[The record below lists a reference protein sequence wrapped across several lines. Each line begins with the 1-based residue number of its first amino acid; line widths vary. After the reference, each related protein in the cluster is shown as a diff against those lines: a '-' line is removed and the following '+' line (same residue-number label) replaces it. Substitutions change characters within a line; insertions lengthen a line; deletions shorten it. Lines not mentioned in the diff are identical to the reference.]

1 MEAQLDF
8 TWQAEPVT
16 WNPAPAKYSKE
27 ERYELP
33 QQLGFRL
40 ADLPSIPTEQ
50 PVPMAFTNGGPKL
63 VQYRGQ
69 QKSQKK
75 SHSISKPKPVFSNK
89 PKVIQKTPN
98 KPKTKPEWNSQVSN
112 VGLFDP
118 VISKKLPIEIQHAIK
133 KESGLPKKPQFY
145 QDLHSMP
152 GKKNQVKASKS
163 EKNVKIQENLDVKF
177 IADQEDIVKNL
188 ERELER
194 ERIARK
200 KLDDQFSLKMK
211 EMEKINKKIN
221 TQEKAAI
228 RTETEKRLN
237 IQNSLEIPKQTQPS
251 IPKKDTKSLGPGL
264 LSKPQNYPAFNSN
277 KGYIYEEPTHDIG
290 PAVLKAPKLG
300 QGVTFQMPK
309 EPKTNQGVTTQVQK
323 TSKISQGVMAQIQEL
338 PQKMS
343 NYAQSNNKT
352 TNDSFM
358 ENNEKVMQKS
368 SLNGNVLEPRPKSQ
382 PVQFQSFDIAESDPV
397 LNSISAALVRYKA
410 ANQYNS
416 NASSVLISQVGAKY
430 IAYYANE
437 LTDML
442 IDDFLEDT
450 VYDLQRIEEKK
461 HRIAHDDFTKE
472 AETHFQ
478 TIIKDFE
485 QETRTMQAKHLTV
498 KKLTKED
505 EVLKRIM
512 EDNDTEEFFFED
524 PRREWNIE
532 LGDAEIARVRK
543 YKKEFEEFQ
552 RVFSGGSDGKLW
564 DVYAVIGDDIIEEV
578 FREVAKEYDDTL
590 DEFTERFMNN
600 EFA

>member
-8 TWQAEPVT
+8 TWQPEPVV
-16 WNPAPAKYSKE
+16 WNPAPAKHSKE

-33 QQLGFRL
+33 QQLGFQL

-63 VQYRGQ
+63 IQYRGQ
-69 QKSQKK
+69 QKPKKK
-75 SHSISKPKPVFSNK
+75 SQSISKPKPVFSNK

-98 KPKTKPEWNSQVSN
+98 KPKAKPEWNSQVSN
-112 VGLFDP
+112 IGLFDP
-118 VISKKLPIEIQHAIK
+118 VISKKLPIEIQHAMK

-145 QDLHSMP
+145 QDLHSVP
-152 GKKNQVKASKS
+152 EKKNQVKANKS
-163 EKNVKIQENLDVKF
+163 EKNVRVQENLDIKF

-200 KLDDQFSLKMK
+200 KLDDQFALKMK

-221 TQEKAAI
+221 TYEKSAVK
-228 RTETEKRLN
+228 TETEKRIN
-237 IQNSLEIPKQTQPS
+237 IQNPPEIPKQTQPS
-251 IPKKDTKSLGPGL
+251 IAKNNFKSSSPGL
-264 LSKPQNYPAFNSN
+264 IPKPQNYPIFNSN
-277 KGYIYEEPTHDIG
+277 KGNIYEEPTHDIG
-290 PAVLKAPKLG
+290 PAVLKAPK
-300 QGVTFQMPK
+300 
-309 EPKTNQGVTTQVQK
+309 TNQGVSFQIQK
-323 TSKISQGVMAQIQEL
+323 DLKSNQGVTAQIPKPQKISQGVMAQIQEL
-338 PQKMS
+338 PQKVS
-343 NYAQSNNKT
+343 NYAQSNNKA
-352 TNDSFM
+352 TNDSFA
-358 ENNEKVMQKS
+358 EINEKVLQKNS
-368 SLNGNVLEPRPKSQ
+368 YTGNILEPRPKTQ

-410 ANQYNS
+410 ANEYNTK
-416 NASSVLISQVGAKY
+416 ASSVLISQVGAKY

-485 QETRTMQAKHLTV
+485 QETRAMQAKHLTV
-498 KKLTKED
+498 HKVSKED

-512 EDNDTEEFFFED
+512 QDDDTEEIFIED
-524 PRREWNIE
+524 PRREWNVE
-532 LGDAEIARVRK
+532 LGDEEIARVRR

-564 DVYAVIGDDIIEEV
+564 DVYAVIGDDIVEEL